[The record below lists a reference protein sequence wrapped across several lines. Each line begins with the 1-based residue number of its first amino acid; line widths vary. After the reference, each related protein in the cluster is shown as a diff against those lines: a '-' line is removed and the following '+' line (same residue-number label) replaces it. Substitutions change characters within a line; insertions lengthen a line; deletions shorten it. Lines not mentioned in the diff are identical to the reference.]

1 MSDRRSSGNVRVR
14 RNGVRSYS
22 PVSAIRL
29 IFTTA
34 TPTNSAVHV
43 LSGARRPTSRR
54 AVSHFPGK
62 NERSTISQALYP
74 LQNLAKRRGYFDIST
89 IQRGYNALKRWRG
102 PEKNGAITNGRG
114 DAGAPFP
121 PHRIR
126 PFHTTTHATRWAR
139 AHHYYSCAC
148 QPRVACVVF
157 ARLRPIILPTG
168 PEMPRSERLSREL
181 AASFAPALRCPSTS
195 RREETE

>member
-1 MSDRRSSGNVRVR
+1 MLPFFGLWQICISFPKITSHEAHSPVGGKKSLITGSRSRLSGSRFLPTVSDRRSSGNVRVR

-121 PHRIR
+121 PHCIR
-126 PFHTTTHATRWAR
+126 PFHTKK
-139 AHHYYSCAC
+139 C
-148 QPRVACVVF
+148 
-157 ARLRPIILPTG
+157 
-168 PEMPRSERLSREL
+168 
-181 AASFAPALRCPSTS
+181 
-195 RREETE
+195 